1 MYPPKH
7 HQSIDIQ
14 KMIKVIKAYPFGMLV
29 SILNGLPLITHIP
42 IIYNE
47 TSGKL
52 VAHIDKYNPQLATL
66 TNNSKVTVVF
76 RGPDTYISPSVYSTK
91 QLPTWNY
98 IIVHIKGN
106 ITLINNPNEAKKT
119 MIEMTQF
126 LEGEN
131 QKFVLDKDNRGM
143 RNSINYIQAFEI
155 EITDWEGKFKLSQDK
170 KQQDRDNAKEEF
182 IKKSREDITGFIDE
196 MYL

>member
-196 MYL
+196 IYL